1 MVQKVNFRP
10 ADWIKHCPAFL
21 SQGVGALVTVFGSC
35 KFIPTRARDA
45 ATVLFYN
52 KTFGR
57 ALLFLAL
64 LESCPA
70 SAYLSKMTYTLLTG
84 AS

>member
-1 MVQKVNFRP
+1 M
-10 ADWIKHCPAFL
+10 AI
-21 SQGVGALVTVFGSC
+21 FGGC
-35 KFIPTRARDA
+35 KLIPTRSREA

-64 LESCPA
+64 LESRLT